1 MKHSSFQPRKSGYAV
16 KLSVVF
22 KEKILFLRSSK
33 LQFRQKRRSA
43 PETYSLCAANE
54 KRHPAEFVGESVI
67 VFTLDQMASTI
78 KMYNLNVKKG

>member
-1 MKHSSFQPRKSGYAV
+1 MNNCD
-16 KLSVVF
+16 
-22 KEKILFLRSSK
+22 
-33 LQFRQKRRSA
+33 
-43 PETYSLCAANE
+43 YSLCAANE